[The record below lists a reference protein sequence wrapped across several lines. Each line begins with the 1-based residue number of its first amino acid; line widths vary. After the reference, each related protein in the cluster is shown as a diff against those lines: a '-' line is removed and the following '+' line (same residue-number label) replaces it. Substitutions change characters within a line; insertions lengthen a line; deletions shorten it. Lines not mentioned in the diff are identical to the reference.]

1 MNISH
6 EFPKAWRLGTAPLR
20 ALPDFLIPG
29 APKCATS
36 SVYDLIALH
45 PEVRRSWRKE
55 PTNFVH
61 YGKSTL
67 HARMN
72 HPLRLGNFLCGDAS
86 VEYFFHPEAAASAA
100 AVVPNAKIIFVLRDP
115 VARAWSDY
123 RMFVKSGCEKESFAT
138 AVGRAIRW
146 LSDPGTIPLC
156 DEVSR
161 RAFNPVRYVRCG
173 QYEENISR
181 WLRKFDRNQMLIVF
195 AEDYFARPVDF
206 AASVYKFLGLPDFSP
221 SSFPHARNSG
231 EESEPDTDTAAA
243 LRTFYGESD
252 GRLRRLVGRPLPWD
266 HAEAR

>member
-1 MNISH
+1 MKISR
-6 EFPKAWRLGTAPLR
+6 ELSKAWRLGTAPLR

-61 YGKSTL
+61 YGKSAL

-72 HPLRLGNFLCGDAS
+72 HPLRFGRFLCGDAS
-86 VEYFFHPEAAASAA
+86 VEYFFHPEAAANAA
-100 AVVPNAKIIFVLRDP
+100 AVVPDAKVIFVLRDP

-123 RMFVKSGCEKESFAT
+123 RMFVKSGHEKDSFAV
-138 AVGRAIRW
+138 AVEKAIRW
-146 LSDPGTIPLC
+146 LSDPQTLPLC

-161 RAFNPVRYVRCG
+161 RAYNPVRYVRSG

-181 WLRKFDRNQMLIVF
+181 WLRHFGRDQMLIVF
-195 AEDYFARPVDF
+195 AEDYSARPADF
-206 AASVYKFLGLPDFSP
+206 AGMVYKFLGLSEFSP
-221 SSFPHARNSG
+221 SVFPHARNSG
-231 EESEPDTDTAAA
+231 SDSEPEPETAAK
-243 LRTFYGESD
+243 LRSFYAAGD
-252 GRLRRLVGRPLPWD
+252 AKLRQFVGRPLPWD
-266 HAEAR
+266 NA